1 MKLDPLSLRLFV
13 SVVEEGTI
21 AAAATREHIAAAA
34 VSKRLS
40 ELEDQLNTQLLTRSN
55 KGITVTAAGV
65 ALLDLARGVLND
77 LDNIVSQMRDFS
89 SGTRGSV
96 RVLANISAITQF
108 MPAAL
113 QSFLAKHPLVQVNLQ
128 EKVSTAVIRGVAEN
142 IADIG
147 IFTQVPYGDNL
158 EVHRYRTDELVLI
171 VPANHHLSNR
181 SSVSFAETLDFEFVG
196 LHVGSSLNFQML
208 KAASELGRSLKLRI
222 QVTSYD
228 AQCLMVEAGLGIGLL
243 PKISVDTYNAL
254 AIKTVGLD
262 EPWAHRQLDIC
273 VRSYDSLSVAAK
285 LLFDHFQRN
294 KQASQNLP

>member
-65 ALLDLARGVLND
+65 ALLNLARGVLND
-77 LDNIVSQMRDFS
+77 LDNIVSQM
-89 SGTRGSV
+89 
-96 RVLANISAITQF
+96 LANISAITQF

-158 EVHRYRTDELVLI
+158 EVHRYRNDELVLI
-171 VPANHHLSNR
+171 VPANHPLSNR

-196 LHVGSSLNFQML
+196 LHVGSSLNFQMI

-285 LLFDHFQRN
+285 LLFNHFQSN
-294 KQASQNLP
+294 K